1 MRALL
6 VTAVVASSLYGGLCV
21 PAVRAQ
27 LVPAAASALPPSA
40 ERAYLAVDQRFDRA
54 AAVDVVTFMSRYW
67 RVAANPG
74 FNASIDHIRE
84 RLIAAGFS
92 AGPGRGIGSVR
103 VDEFPTAGPGW
114 DYSVGTLAIEGDT
127 PEVVMSRERDRV
139 SLCINSFSTPAGGL
153 RARLVDVGAAA
164 DVDLAGKD
172 LRGAVVLGDAP
183 IGRLWQQAVK
193 ARGAAGVISTSIA
206 SYIRPADPAEFT
218 REEQKDV
225 FQWGSVPYDPGAR
238 SFGFKA
244 SWRAASRLR
253 ERLREGDVR
262 LRVEIQSTFHPGPN
276 RSLVAEIP
284 GRSLPDQRIVMIAH
298 VQEPGAND
306 DASGCATLYGLA
318 RALAEAIAAGALPQ
332 PQRTLTFMW
341 VDEIRGTRHWIS
353 SRPDEAAGVKFMLS
367 LDMTGEDTART
378 GGTFLIEKQPDPSA
392 VWERPSDP
400 HSEWGAS
407 DVRADSLRGSLLN
420 ELHLAVC
427 QRRAK
432 DTGWVVRTNP
442 YEGGS
447 DHTPFVQA
455 GVPALL
461 NWHFTDRY
469 YHTNQD
475 TPDKVSAEEM
485 RNVGVAVATT
495 AWFLASA
502 DLAGAQAV
510 VDLLEAAAARRFA
523 VEREQG
529 AQLVRDASDRAAAE
543 ARETEVMEAWRRWY
557 AEALDSVLTLPVT
570 GGPSAELRAR
580 IAEAK
585 SRLGL

>member
-1 MRALL
+1 MIRTLLL
-6 VTAVVASSLYGGLCV
+6 VAIVFSSLSGGS
-21 PAVRAQ
+21 PRPSAWAQ
-27 LVPAAASALPPSA
+27 AAPTAAAALPPSA
-40 ERAYLAVDQRFDRA
+40 ERAYIAVDGRFDPQA
-54 AAVDVVTFMSRYW
+54 AFDVVTFMSQYW
-67 RVAANPG
+67 RIAGNPG
-74 FNASIDHIRE
+74 FNASIDHIYD

-92 AGPGRGIGSVR
+92 AGARRGVGSVR
-103 VDEFPTAGPGW
+103 VDEFPNANPGW
-114 DYSVGTLAIEGDT
+114 DYSVGTLAIDGDT
-127 PEVVMSRERDRV
+127 PDVVMSRARDRV

-153 RARLVDVGAAA
+153 VAPLVDVGAASDA
-164 DVDLAGKD
+164 DFAGKD
-172 LRGAVVLGDAP
+172 LRDAVVLGDAP

-206 SYIRPADPAEFT
+206 SYIRPADPAQFT

-225 FQWGSVPYDPGAR
+225 FQWDSVPYDPEVKG
-238 SFGFKA
+238 FGFKA

-262 LRVEIQSTFHPGPN
+262 VSVEIESTFHSGPN

-284 GRSLPDQRIVMIAH
+284 GRTLPGERIVMIAH
-298 VQEPGAND
+298 IQEPGAND

-318 RALAEAIAAGALPQ
+318 RAVAEAIAAGALPH
-332 PQRTLTFMW
+332 PERTLTFMW
-341 VDEIRGTRHWIS
+341 VDEIRGTRQWLE
-353 SRPDEAAGVKFMLS
+353 SRKEEAAGVKYMLS

-407 DVRADSLRGSLLN
+407 DVKAESLKGSLLN
-420 ELHLAVC
+420 DVHLAVC
-427 QRRAK
+427 LRRAK

-447 DHTPFVQA
+447 DHTPFVEA
-455 GVPALL
+455 GIPALL

-475 TPDKVSAEEM
+475 TPDKVSAGEM
-485 RNVGVAVATT
+485 RNVGISVAAT
-495 AWFLASA
+495 AWLLASA
-502 DLAGAQAV
+502 DVGDAEAV
-510 VDLLEAAAARRFA
+510 VELLESAAARRLTL
-523 VEREQG
+523 ERAQG
-529 AQLVRDASDRAAAE
+529 AELVRAAADRPAAE
-543 ARETEVMEAWRRWY
+543 ARERQVMEAWRRWY
-557 AEALDSVLTLPVT
+557 AEALDSALALPA
-570 GGPSAELRAR
+570 GGATAGLRAR
-580 IAEAK
+580 VAEAR